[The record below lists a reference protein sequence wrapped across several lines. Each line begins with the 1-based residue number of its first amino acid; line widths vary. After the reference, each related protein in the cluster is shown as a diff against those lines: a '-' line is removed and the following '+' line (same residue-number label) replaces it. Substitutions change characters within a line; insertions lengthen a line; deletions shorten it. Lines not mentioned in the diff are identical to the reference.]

1 MNAKDHKE
9 LAGEAGQLV
18 GGLIECFA
26 ISCMSVNIM
35 DAFLSPD
42 SNIYSSFYG
51 ITITQANM
59 YFHTCERDPKWMKWM
74 AAIVTYEF
82 FPIHSILALTV
93 MITTGF

>member
-1 MNAKDHKE
+1 MNAKDPKE

-42 SNIYSSFYG
+42 M
-51 ITITQANM
+51 TIFIQLLWDYHNTGQ
-59 YFHTCERDPKWMKWM
+59 H
-74 AAIVTYEF
+74 V
-82 FPIHSILALTV
+82 FPYLRT
-93 MITTGF
+93 